1 MKLERWHVTVYGRRY
16 DNDRTVTLVMLMLS
30 GKIRLHF
37 HQTYITIMLHKN

>member
-16 DNDRTVTLVMLMLS
+16 DNVLMLS

>member
-16 DNDRTVTLVMLMLS
+16 DNDRTAMLMLS
-30 GKIRLHF
+30 GKIWLHF